1 MFVAFVAKSIVKP
14 KNGVLTRF
22 VTATKLR
29 QPMKV
34 ATTKKRGLSQNF
46 FERTLLRALERVGK
60 LKIMM

>member
-46 FERTLLRALERVGK
+46 FVMTLLRILE
-60 LKIMM
+60 